1 MSLFHWK
8 LPRLVCE
15 LRWLNN
21 SKYKSVCV
29 SVDDNLPV
37 THADVKCQDIILM
50 CTDETG
56 RSKSEFSIYIPNVW
70 DTLATRLT

>member
-1 MSLFHWK
+1 M
-8 LPRLVCE
+8 R
-15 LRWLNN
+15 
-21 SKYKSVCV
+21 V

-37 THADVKCQDIILM
+37 THTNVKCQDIILM

-56 RSKSEFSIYIPNVW
+56 LSKSEFSIYIPNVW